1 MQHLAITFAK
11 EERWDK
17 SVTLQREVVDACV
30 VVFGPKHHNTR
41 ESLAILAK
49 LRRNMSKSPDYR
61 PRPEPSN
68 YWWLNPKLSGHQ
80 WFHSD
85 SEDGGDSSEDN
96 DSFSLALANS
106 EKSQDIP
113 LPIPDS
119 VEIGDG
125 LLGGTDSP
133 SLAPTD
139 SETSQTIHSYIRN
152 KTLGPETLSKGDSR
166 EPLKVQQ
173 KLSELSINSP
183 GEPLWKAIPLVDAVP
198 STTPPRSPHYQDQN
212 ETSSKALNDV
222 SQTASD
228 RAITA
233 VSTSDEDDWT
243 TSHSFKGRPL

>member
-17 SVTLQREVVDACV
+17 SITLQREVVDACV
-30 VVFGPKHHNTR
+30 VIFGPKHHNTR

-49 LRRNMSKSPDYR
+49 LRRNMSKSPGYR

-68 YWWLNPKLSGHQ
+68 YRWFNPEPSGHQ
-80 WFHSD
+80 
-85 SEDGGDSSEDN
+85 SEDGSDSLEDSDSS
-96 DSFSLALANS
+96 SLALANN
-106 EKSQDIP
+106 ETSQNIP
-113 LPIPDS
+113 LPIPNS

-139 SETSQTIHSYIRN
+139 SETPQTIHTYIRN
-152 KTLGPETLSKGDSR
+152 EMLDPETLSKGDSR

-183 GEPLWKAIPLVDAVP
+183 GEPLWKSIPSVDAVP
-198 STTPPRSPHYQDQN
+198 STTPPRSPHHQDQN
-212 ETSSKALNDV
+212 ATSSKALNDA

-243 TSHSFKGRPL
+243 TGRSFKGRPL